1 MDPSPEA
8 LTAARAALLQ
18 PILRHCALHLPDAAL
33 VALRADLMALR
44 DRARRGGTAD
54 ALAMAAACETAMAD
68 LEIGAGRVTRHPGP
82 DGAAR

>member
-1 MDPSPEA
+1 MNPSPEA

-18 PILRHCALHLPDAAL
+18 PILRHCALHLPPTAL
-33 VALRADLMALR
+33 SALRDDLVALR

-54 ALAMAAACETAMAD
+54 ALAMAAACETAITD
-68 LEIGAGRVTRHPGP
+68 LEIGARRVTRHPGP